1 MERSENNFQVSVTVI
16 MVQFIRPR
24 AISGLGA
31 AAVGALFTSG

>member
-1 MERSENNFQVSVTVI
+1 MF
-16 MVQFIRPR
+16 QFIRPR

>member
-1 MERSENNFQVSVTVI
+1 